1 MKTKSRTLAVWGTAL
16 AALAGLAGPH
26 EAAAQA
32 TDWLVRARAV
42 QFDMANRN
50 DTQIPGLSV
59 NNRTIGEVDFSYFLS
74 PQLAVELLVTT
85 PQSQKV
91 LINGQQQGSFRH
103 QPLALSFQYHL
114 GGIGVVRPY
123 LGLGA
128 HYTHISR
135 DEILGGQA
143 SLSNSSTGGLLQA
156 GVEIP
161 IDRRWSL
168 NVDLKR
174 LWLKSSVN
182 VNGVDNGTL
191 KLDPTLVGAG
201 LGYRF

>member
-1 MKTKSRTLAVWGTAL
+1 MKTKSRTLAVWCTAL

-50 DTQIPGLSV
+50 DTQIAGLSV

-143 SLSNSSTGGLLQA
+143 TLSNSSTGGLLQA

-168 NVDLKR
+168 NLDLKR
-174 LWLKSSVN
+174 LWLKTSVN